1 MLTHQLLRNTS
12 NNRRIIMPEIIS
24 MLWLFCW
31 SNNIQCTIVESLY
44 TLNFGVQPVLTEAL
58 FPCSMGNSNYSVTFR
73 TFFKSGA
80 GSCSLEITYLHSWKG
95 KVIQLSLNSCLGV
108 GYSLDF
114 FFPFFFGTEMRN
126 TLEIGWIG
134 QRLKESVGI
143 PGPFLF
149 QNVAQSRIILIPNKN
164 VIRTAHPWVCSA

>member
-114 FFPFFFGTEMRN
+114 FFFSFFFWYRN
-126 TLEIGWIG
+126 AKHIRN
-134 QRLKESVGI
+134 RLNRAETKGKCWDSW
-143 PGPFLF
+143 
-149 QNVAQSRIILIPNKN
+149 IILIPECGTVTHYIN
-164 VIRTAHPWVCSA
+164 T